1 MASGK
6 DKHDS
11 PEILNRRARFDY
23 AISETLEVGLKLRGT
38 EVRSIRAGK
47 CSLAEGYVR
56 AEAEPPSLT
65 LYGVHIDE
73 YPPAGPAAGGR
84 QHVPTRS
91 RTLLAH
97 AREIVKLATATAEK
111 GVTIVP
117 LKIYFKSGRAKLLIG
132 LGRGKQV
139 RDKRQD
145 IRKRETDRDM
155 RRAMTRRA

>member
-1 MASGK
+1 MAAKK
-6 DKHDS
+6 DKNDA

-23 AISETLEVGLKLRGT
+23 AISDTLEVGIKLRGT
-38 EVRSIRAGK
+38 EARSIRQGK

-56 AEAEPPSLT
+56 AEAEPPTLT

-73 YPPAGPAAGGR
+73 YAPAGPAAAGR
-84 QHVPTRS
+84 QHSPTRA

-97 AREIVKLATATAEK
+97 RREIEKLATASSEK
-111 GVTIVP
+111 GVTIIP

-132 LGRGKQV
+132 LGRGKQT

-145 IRKRETDRDM
+145 IRKRESDRDM
-155 RRAMTRRA
+155 RRAMTQRL